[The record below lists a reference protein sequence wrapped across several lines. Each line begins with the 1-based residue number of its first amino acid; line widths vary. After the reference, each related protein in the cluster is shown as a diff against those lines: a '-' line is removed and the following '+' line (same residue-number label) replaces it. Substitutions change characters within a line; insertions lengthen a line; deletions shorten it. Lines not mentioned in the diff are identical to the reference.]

1 MTCQWKRAQ
10 GSDVNTRILANGPAA
25 FKVTG
30 SEARIFGEQFRQ
42 FFIVG

>member
-1 MTCQWKRAQ
+1 MSGAISMETRRVSAARRA
-10 GSDVNTRILANGPAA
+10 AA

-30 SEARIFGEQFRQ
+30 TEAEVFGTQFRQ